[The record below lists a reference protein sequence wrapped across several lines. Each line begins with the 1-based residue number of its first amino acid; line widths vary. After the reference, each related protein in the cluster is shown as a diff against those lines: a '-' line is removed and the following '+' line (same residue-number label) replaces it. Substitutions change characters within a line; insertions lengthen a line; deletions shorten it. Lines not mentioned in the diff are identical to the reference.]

1 MSDPTPRVLP
11 VRTSLQRRRDA
22 GMTLPELLITVSLM
36 GLIVTV
42 LAMSVIV
49 TLRQAPGTQ
58 DRVDLARQEQSINF
72 DMPKDLASAES
83 IDTTASASPC
93 GTSCPSNVALDGSNA
108 VLLTWTATRPNSS
121 GTGTVT
127 VTTNVSYYFGPSDEP
142 GRFELRRVECTSTD
156 GGAWTCDVRAV
167 LSDLDGPPGG
177 APFQPGFTEPTWI
190 IQVSQ
195 PLKADAVNEDDFV
208 AQDSS
213 AAKDANR
220 VVVTI
225 TGSGTYS
232 GGSISQ
238 IAITAGGTTRNTI
251 PADSTFN
258 APTFEQAISKCG
270 GPVTLVLDTSGSVGS
285 AGITQVRTGAREF
298 VKAFAGTP
306 TQITIV
312 TFSSRSNVLGAGLP
326 RPDGTPT
333 SSWTRDFDL
342 TDPAQVEQLIGPPP
356 HTGGLI
362 SSIPNASGSTN
373 WEDGVFRTFF
383 EPNGNLQRRLPE
395 RVVFFTDGEPTLE
408 RIRDRATP
416 GVLVAGAPPEPAP
429 GYQRWRWDG
438 DEWVKDQV
446 NGTVWSTGSI
456 YSQVAFDR
464 ADYLVDQVRGSV
476 SLIGVG
482 VGGITT
488 NSSEWVQNPGARY
501 DIRYERGYRQYKQI
515 ITTYQRASNIRYQQR
530 ISGSWQDI
538 SWSTFFPNRNNTTSF
553 RVRYDNHPTGN
564 WSNVSQSTYD
574 SRNFLAANSHLDG
587 YRIVTSEQ
595 WITKG
600 MYDANNNPAAS
611 PPSADGW
618 IDAGR
623 QWVTS
628 DADAM
633 DWELDLSITADGGG
647 IRPVNV
653 PSPTGAYAEEPDT
666 EWEDNST
673 ILARLVAGGDN
684 YIEATFDSNGLA
696 TNAASANLY
705 LLPSFSALS
714 NALFSIAMAEC
725 GGTVTL
731 STKLNGGNAAPDP
744 FTFQNSRVWTVGT
757 PPVELDY
764 PPTVVTTSPAYKT
777 RTFSFDMSDGLPR
790 TVEIIPHDL
799 SSLIGYSPA
808 STPWSCKAGI
818 TQLAPP
824 NMEPVVIPGE
834 PWTGVRLRVAPNT
847 AISCTLNVTR

>member
-1 MSDPTPRVLP
+1 MSDPTYSALP
-11 VRTSLQRRRDA
+11 VRTPLQRRRDA

-83 IDTTASASPC
+83 INTTASASPC
-93 GTSCPSNVALDGSNA
+93 GTTCPSNVVLDGSNA
-108 VLLTWTATRPNSS
+108 VLLTWTSTRPNPS

-127 VTTNVSYYFGPSDEP
+127 VTTNVSYYFGPSAEP
-142 GRFELRRVECTSTD
+142 GRYELRRIECTSTD
-156 GGAWTCDVRAV
+156 GGAWTCAVRIV

-177 APFQPGFTEPTWI
+177 APFQAGFTEPTWI

-195 PLKADAVNEDDFV
+195 PLKAEAVNADDFV
-208 AQDSS
+208 EQDSS

-232 GGSISQ
+232 GGAISQ

-270 GPVTLVLDTSGSVGS
+270 GPVTLVLDTSGSVG
-285 AGITQVRTGAREF
+285 GNITQVRTGAREF

-312 TFSSRSNVLGAGLP
+312 TFSGRSSVLGAGS
-326 RPDGTPT
+326 D
-333 SSWTRDFDL
+333 WTRSFDL
-342 TDPAQVEQLIGPPP
+342 TDPAQVEELIGPPP

-362 SSIPNASGSTN
+362 SGIPNASGATN
-373 WEDGVFRTFF
+373 WEDAMFRTFF

-408 RIRDRATP
+408 RMRDRATP
-416 GVLVAGAPPEPAP
+416 GVLVAGAPAEPAP
-429 GYQRWRWDG
+429 GYQRWRWNG
-438 DEWVKDQV
+438 SSWVKDQV
-446 NGTVWSTGSI
+446 NGTVWSTGGI

-482 VGGITT
+482 VGGIET

-515 ITTYQRASNIRYQQR
+515 ITTYQRANNIRYQQR

-538 SWSTFFPNRNNTTSF
+538 SWTTFFPNRNNTTSF

-574 SRNFLAANSHLDG
+574 ARNFMSGNNHLDG
-587 YRIVTSEQ
+587 FRIVTSEQ
-595 WITKG
+595 WISKG

-611 PPSADGW
+611 PPDSDGW
-618 IDAGR
+618 VDAGK
-623 QWVTS
+623 QFVTN
-628 DADAM
+628 DADAL
-633 DWELDLSITADGGG
+633 DWELDLSITADAGGV
-647 IRPVNV
+647 RPVNV
-653 PSPTGAYAEEPDT
+653 PSPTGAFAEEPQVEST
-666 EWEDNST
+666 ANRT

-684 YIEATFDSNGLA
+684 YIEATYDANGFS

-705 LLPSFSALS
+705 VLPQWDRLS

-731 STKLNGGNAAPDP
+731 STKVNGGNAAPDP
-744 FTFQNSRVWTVGT
+744 FTFQNSKVWTVGT
-757 PPVELDY
+757 PPVELEY

-799 SSLIGYSPA
+799 SSLIGYAPA
-808 STPWSCKAGI
+808 STPWTCKAGI
-818 TQLAPP
+818 TQLSAP
-824 NMEPVVIPGE
+824 NMEAVTIPGE